1 MAARATDRKE
11 LADYSGV
18 ERAAIFVLSVG
29 DQARAILEQ
38 LHEDEIRE
46 VSGAMSTL
54 GAVPSHIVEAVAAEF
69 FSRFSGAGFL
79 MGSLEQTERMLLDV
93 LPQERVATIMEE
105 LRGPAGRSVWDK
117 LGNISQSVLATYL
130 ANEYPQT
137 AAVVLS
143 KVPPPVAAGV
153 LSALPHDFAVD
164 TVQRMLVMETVQR
177 DILQKVETTLKSEFI
192 SNLNRAAQ
200 RDNHEA
206 IAEIFN
212 GMDRQTEARF
222 LSAVD
227 GKAHDAAERIRAL
240 MFVFDDL
247 GKLDPGGVQ
256 TLLRGVDKA
265 DLALA
270 LKGASDA
277 MRQLFFG
284 NMSERGAKLLRED
297 MAGMGPVRLKD
308 VDAAQSRIVAVAK
321 DLAAKGELMLASS
334 GAEDELIY

>member
-1 MAARATDRKE
+1 
-11 LADYSGV
+11 
-18 ERAAIFVLSVG
+18 
-29 DQARAILEQ
+29 
-38 LHEDEIRE
+38 
-46 VSGAMSTL
+46 
-54 GAVPSHIVEAVAAEF
+54 
-69 FSRFSGAGFL
+69 
-79 MGSLEQTERMLLDV
+79 
-93 LPQERVATIMEE
+93 
-105 LRGPAGRSVWDK
+105 
-117 LGNISQSVLATYL
+117 
-130 ANEYPQT
+130 
-137 AAVVLS
+137 LS

-247 GKLDPGGVQ
+247 G
-256 TLLRGVDKA
+256 
-265 DLALA
+265 
-270 LKGASDA
+270 
-277 MRQLFFG
+277 
-284 NMSERGAKLLRED
+284 
-297 MAGMGPVRLKD
+297 
-308 VDAAQSRIVAVAK
+308 
-321 DLAAKGELMLASS
+321 
-334 GAEDELIY
+334 